1 MSPKPAIRSGRR
13 TPRLGK
19 AKTVAARLPQTR
31 DRREEWRRENAEAIA
46 EYNALVTRQGV
57 FSAGVRGF

>member
-1 MSPKPAIRSGRR
+1 
-13 TPRLGK
+13 LGK